1 MLVASRLLL
10 APPTATSDATAP
22 PGALAS
28 CMKLLD
34 LGIMMGGPRT
44 QPLLHSAVAEA
55 EHIVA
60 SEAAHTTVSAT
71 TPQEEGQPSKRQR
84 SESVTREHSSTARSA
99 QLPLPPQMEHAL
111 LTVVERRSLPPLEV
125 FLQHYMKSRR
135 PVVLTNA
142 MRDWPAM
149 TPISTSGSD
158 TIAGSEP
165 LRRGRWAD
173 MQYLKRVAGMR
184 TVPVEVGDTYLS
196 KSWRQEMMTF
206 SDFISRH
213 IEKAQFEHQSCSQS
227 ELKQPHDEQHRQQRQ
242 QHQQERVDTAYLA
255 QHPLFDQIPRLR
267 DDIVTP
273 LYCYLTERS
282 DGGDAEPAVNGWFGK

>member
-10 APPTATSDATAP
+10 APSTAISDTTAP
-22 PGALAS
+22 PPNLAS

-44 QPLLHSAVAEA
+44 QPLLHSAVAET
-55 EHIVA
+55 EQIVGSK
-60 SEAAHTTVSAT
+60 SEYTTVFAT
-71 TPQEEGQPSKRQR
+71 VPQEEGRLSKRQR
-84 SESVTREHSSTARSA
+84 SETATRGPTSTARLA
-99 QLPLPPQMEHAL
+99 QLPLPPRMMHAL
-111 LTVVERRSLPPLEV
+111 VTPIARRSLPPLEV
-125 FLQHYMKSRR
+125 FFQQHMRSRR

-142 MRDWPAM
+142 MREWPAM
-149 TPISTSGSD
+149 MPISSSGSN
-158 TIAGSEP
+158 ARAFLEP
-165 LRRGRWAD
+165 LQHSRWAD

-196 KSWRQEMMTF
+196 KDWRQEMMTF
-206 SDFISRH
+206 GDFISRH
-213 IEKAQFEHQSCSQS
+213 IENMQSEDQSCSPS
-227 ELKQPHDEQHRQQRQ
+227 EPKRSHDE
-242 QHQQERVDTAYLA
+242 HQKGRMDTVYLA

-273 LYCYLTERS
+273 LYCYLTERA